1 MTTRMWADCSNTQ
14 GHAAD
19 GAALREMGCTA
30 LAAKASQGAD
40 FTDQLLGENYSQAKA
55 AGLDFIAYHF
65 LDTSDGAAQAQ
76 HFVDAV
82 QAACG
87 TLEIGLMA
95 DWEKLNGAF
104 PSPAT
109 VDAFLGRLA
118 ELAPQAAISVYTA
131 AWVISGAGGQSSEA
145 TNYPLVWS
153 NYVPP
158 NPPAPAMDPRTILK
172 DVTPGLFEAFGG
184 WTAYVA
190 RQFTD
195 NAVAGGF
202 GVVDF
207 NVCFDDEAYERLFG
221 TSHGAPK
228 PPPTPPPAKPA
239 SVTDALQA
247 AVHQKVDGVWGSTTD
262 AALEL
267 VRSAAFLDERPDVKA
282 LQQVLGTTADGDW
295 GPNSQAALS
304 ATVKAIQKALGGGL
318 AIDGSWGAATD
329 ARFTAERKQLLH
341 A

>member
-30 LAAKASQGAD
+30 LAAKASQGSN
-40 FTDQLLGENYSQAKA
+40 FTDALLRANYSQAKA

-87 TLEIGLMA
+87 TLEVGLMA

-109 VDAFLGRLA
+109 VDAFLRRLA
-118 ELAPQAAISVYTA
+118 ELAPKAAISVYTA

-145 TNYPLVWS
+145 TKYPLVWS

-158 NPPAPAMDPRTILK
+158 NPPAPAMDPPHDLEGRH
-172 DVTPGLFEAFGG
+172 
-184 WTAYVA
+184 A
-190 RQFTD
+190 R
-195 NAVAGGF
+195 VVRGF
-202 GVVDF
+202 R
-207 NVCFDDEAYERLFG
+207 RLDRVR
-221 TSHGAPK
+221 GAP
-228 PPPTPPPAKPA
+228 
-239 SVTDALQA
+239 VHRQCCRRRFRGRRLQ
-247 AVHQKVDGVWGSTTD
+247 
-262 AALEL
+262 
-267 VRSAAFLDERPDVKA
+267 R
-282 LQQVLGTTADGDW
+282 
-295 GPNSQAALS
+295 
-304 ATVKAIQKALGGGL
+304 
-318 AIDGSWGAATD
+318 
-329 ARFTAERKQLLH
+329 LL
-341 A
+341 